1 MMIALIGTEFM
12 AWALHLFVE
21 AGIALHRRQT
31 SASLALTS
39 DCRPNADA
47 RTPPEKRDPRY
58 ATRRSPTIP
67 GRLGTRTDFGGVRP
81 NQRSYAV
88 QRSGVEVCLGSNPAV
103 SPGDG
108 RCRRSV
114 RGPDPPH
121 GKPSPPPAEG
131 EPPGILS
138 ASVSQPS
145 GRWSTRKQQTARTRP
160 RQSPNQS
167 TPTNWPMCARVR

>member
-12 AWALHLFVE
+12 AWSLHLFVE

-31 SASLALTS
+31 SASFALTS
-39 DCRPNADA
+39 GRRSNADA
-47 RTPPEKRDPRY
+47 GTSPEKRDPRY

-81 NQRSYAV
+81 NQRSYTV
-88 QRSGVEVCLGSNPAV
+88 QRSGAEVCLGSNPAV

-108 RCRRSV
+108 GCRRSV

-121 GKPSPPPAEG
+121 GKPSRPPAEG

-138 ASVSQPS
+138 ASAGRPS
-145 GRWSTRKQQTARTRP
+145 GRRSARKQQTARTRP

-167 TPTNWPMCARVR
+167 SPTNWSMCPPVR

>member
-1 MMIALIGTEFM
+1 MGPTSVRRGRDSATSTANLSVSRVNVGLPTQRRR
-12 AWALHLFVE
+12 ANAAGE
-21 AGIALHRRQT
+21 ARSTI
-31 SASLALTS
+31 
-39 DCRPNADA
+39 
-47 RTPPEKRDPRY
+47 RY
-58 ATRRSPTIP
+58 ATRRSPTSP
-67 GRLGTRTDFGGVRP
+67 GRLGTQTDFGEVRR

-108 RCRRSV
+108 GCRRSV

-131 EPPGILS
+131 EPPVILS
-138 ASVSQPS
+138 ASVGQPS